1 MQDRR
6 QHPRTTL
13 ASGSDADLFVSVS
26 RAARTL
32 CQHTHWREGISD
44 FLAALGDHTG
54 ASRVWIFRTLE
65 YGPDYYVTR
74 YISEWAARP
83 DLSNIDDPVLH
94 SQRVEFADDFSREV
108 YEARLRGELLA
119 HQVDDLPGRFGNE
132 LRRQGVCSMLTVP
145 IMLKQEWWGTLG
157 FDFCDYP
164 REFPES
170 YRAALE
176 IASLLLTNAVMQE
189 RLHWQANHDPLTGLY
204 NRRYLME
211 TVDTDLAEGTAG
223 ALIILD
229 LDWFKAVNDH
239 HGHQAGDQALIRV
252 ADVMQRKVPRHSVL
266 ARLGGEEF
274 AIWVS
279 ALDIPAVELA
289 ERIRASIETIRL
301 EFDTGVASLTISVGV
316 ATSSPAQTKDRFS
329 ALFARADRAL
339 FSAKEAGR
347 NQVACA
353 D

>member
-6 QHPRTTL
+6 QQPRTSL

-26 RAARTL
+26 HAARKL

-44 FLAALGDHTG
+44 FLSALGAHTG

-94 SQRVEFADDFSREV
+94 SQRVEVADDFSRQV

-119 HQVDDLPGRFGNE
+119 HQVDDLPGRFGKE
-132 LRRQGVCSMLTVP
+132 LRRQGVRSMLTVP
-145 IMLKQEWWGTLG
+145 IMLKQEWWGILG

-164 REFPES
+164 RAFPES

-211 TVDTDLAEGTAG
+211 TVDSDLTDGTAG

-239 HGHQAGDQALIRV
+239 HGHQAGDQALVRV
-252 ADVMQRKVPRHSVL
+252 ADVLQRKVPRQSVS

-274 AIWVS
+274 AIWVT
-279 ALDIPAVELA
+279 AENIPADELA
-289 ERIRASIETIRL
+289 ERIRASIEAVTL
-301 EFDTGVASLTISVGV
+301 EFSSGVAALTISVGV
-316 ATSSPAQTKDRFS
+316 ASSGPDDVEDSFS

-339 FSAKEAGR
+339 FIAKEAGR
-347 NQVACA
+347 NQVVCA